1 MLASFIYFIWNR
13 LEYKYLPQK
22 YSFPQDLTK
31 RYLSKNQARTPIIR
45 SRSTPLDNEYESD
58 REDDEVHEVNAN
70 ELGVERVNLMN
81 LMMIS
86 SKRKPQRLF
95 KPDYKQLF

>member
-1 MLASFIYFIWNR
+1 MNISTCR
-13 LEYKYLPQK
+13 KK

-45 SRSTPLDNEYESD
+45 SRSTPLDEEDESN

-70 ELGVERVNLMN
+70 KLGVERVNLMTSLQSAN
-81 LMMIS
+81 L
-86 SKRKPQRLF
+86 K
-95 KPDYKQLF
+95 DY